1 LELFP
6 KELCAAITL
15 FGLLGF
21 SKEFLAPEKERAK
34 KEKQRQEKSEGNRV
48 VVFLHSLLSWCVTTF
63 VFRLMSLA

>member
-1 LELFP
+1 
-6 KELCAAITL
+6 
-15 FGLLGF
+15 LGF

-34 KEKQRQEKSEGNRV
+34 KEEKKREEKSEGNRV